1 MRTQEQHEK
10 AQEEMRARFATG
22 RKKKKKRPSVRET
35 ERKIRKRRLR
45 HRKAYHAKK
54 KLLRL
59 AGREV
64 AAKVRAEKL
73 AAKAERRLLWEQ
85 KKAKREAKKTA
96 MRDPMKKLSKTDA
109 AYYRGWQDAM
119 RVAAQSPCP
128 VCGRGRNSVTPAM
141 GKRELPIR
149 VS

>member
-35 ERKIRKRRLR
+35 ERKIRKRRLK

-96 MRDPMKKLSKTDA
+96 MRDPMKKLSK
-109 AYYRGWQDAM
+109 QDQAFIEGFE
-119 RVAAQSPCP
+119 A
-128 VCGRGRNSVTPAM
+128 
-141 GKRELPIR
+141 GKRFALEGLLA
-149 VS
+149 